1 MSHTTRVSLTIN
13 GKPVEAEVEPRTH
26 LADFLR
32 EERHLTG
39 THIGC
44 EHGVC
49 GACTVLIDGETA
61 RSCITWAVACDGADI
76 RTVEGFADDPLMSAL
91 RDAFHTEHGLQCGYC
106 TPGQLITARD
116 MVRRLGNVDN
126 ARIRTELSGN
136 LCRCTGYVGIVN
148 AIRKV
153 MDEAPQGAGTGT
165 PPIDVA
171 TPTGGTLAGF
181 EPRDTGPAPPTPVAV
196 AKGGAA
202 IEESFT
208 IGQPAGA
215 VWEIFQDLPA
225 LAACLPGAEVTE
237 QGDDGHVAGRI
248 VVRFGPM
255 KAAFEG
261 GGTVTLDTGAMRG
274 AVRGEGRDS
283 LSGSRATGEITWRVA
298 KDGEGA
304 RVDISVDYA
313 LTGPLAQFGR
323 SGLVRDFAARLTATF
338 VENLR
343 RRMAGGPGALRAA
356 ELGGLSLLLSV
367 LWGRVRRLFGG

>member
-1 MSHTTRVSLTIN
+1 MTRIALTIN
-13 GKPVEAEVEPRTH
+13 GKPVAAEVEPRTH

-32 EERHLTG
+32 EARHLTG
-39 THIGC
+39 THIAC
-44 EHGVC
+44 EQGVC
-49 GACTVLIDGETA
+49 GACTVVIDGEIA
-61 RSCITWAVACDGADI
+61 RSCITWAAACDGADI
-76 RTVEGFADDPLMSAL
+76 RTVEGFADEPLMTAL

-106 TPGQLITARD
+106 TPGQLIAARD

-153 MDEAPQGAGTGT
+153 MDEGPEGAGGG
-165 PPIDVA
+165 PAPVDVA
-171 TPTGGTLAGF
+171 APTGGAVPPF
-181 EPRDTGPAPPTPVAV
+181 EPKETVPAQPKSAPA
-196 AKGGAA
+196 ASAEGGAA
-202 IEESFT
+202 TEQSFS

-215 VWEIFQDLPA
+215 VWQVFQDLPA
-225 LAACLPGAEVTE
+225 IAACMPGAEVTE
-237 QGDDGHVAGRI
+237 QDEGGHVAGRI
-248 VVRFGPM
+248 TVRFGPM

-261 GGTVTLDTGAMRG
+261 AGTVSFDHDAMRG
-274 AVRGEGRDS
+274 VVRGEGRDS
-283 LSGSRATGEITWRVA
+283 LSGSRATGVVTWRVT
-298 KDGEGA
+298 GENDGA

-338 VENLR
+338 AENLR
-343 RRMAGGPGALRAA
+343 RRMAGGPDFARAV

-367 LWGRVRRLFGG
+367 LWGRVKRLFGG